1 MTKEYSNKNLQ
12 KASFRNEDLSNA
24 SFMHSDL
31 RGADFSGANLTG
43 ANFTHVKTGI
53 PTLNS
58 VLLFLAALIVS
69 LLSGYVA
76 MLTGRTIQSM
86 LASPDQNVK
95 KAAYLSIALNLLF
108 IIYAWWKGGKNA
120 INHLVLPAVVCALLL
135 GIVFSLSGLGTGMG
149 MYYLILNMVLLVIM
163 FVVGTIARAAAGSLS
178 NILFII
184 VALSGGMF

>member
-1 MTKEYSNKNLQ
+1 MAKEYSNKNLQ
-12 KASFRNEDLSNA
+12 KASFKNEDLSNA
-24 SFMHSDL
+24 SFVDSDL
-31 RGADFSGANLTG
+31 RGAD
-43 ANFTHVKTGI
+43 FTHVKTGI
-53 PTLNS
+53 PALYT

-95 KAAYLSIALNLLF
+95 KAAYLSIALNVLF